1 MQGLRPGAC
10 LDALALVVSLGALQ
24 PGAPHDGE
32 PVLQQLPH
40 QVKVLKVQQVHQ
52 LRLHISVA
60 ALLQSKQALAQYRG
74 D

>member
-1 MQGLRPGAC
+1 MQRWMPGDC
-10 LDALALVVSLGALQ
+10 LNALTLIICLGALQ

-32 PVLQQLPH
+32 PVLQQLSH
-40 QVKVLKVQQVHQ
+40 KVKVLKVQQVHQ

-60 ALLQSKQALAQYRG
+60 ALLQSKQALAQDRR